1 MKRMADSQAL
11 TVRLH
16 DDDIGRLVVKRSG
29 GIVYEPSTAEPVLS
43 VGDRSGAPWSAGFS
57 RAWFEGLLPEGDLR
71 TRVAARFEVEPSDT
85 HSLLGAIG
93 WECAGA
99 VAIVPPSYT
108 PADAGY
114 LDLSD
119 AQVGER
125 LDALPGHPYDD
136 DSALRISLGG
146 QQDKLVLARL
156 DGRWR
161 ASIGGSATTHIL
173 KPEPPEWPGL
183 VEAEAWS
190 LHLVG
195 HVTAAATA
203 EVAPSLGDRP
213 TLVVTRFDRT
223 QSGDQVTRLH
233 QEDVCQVLGLLP
245 SRKYSEHPGRD
256 GDPSY
261 RVISEILRANAIDV
275 PEQLRTLL
283 RQMVA
288 HVVLMDTD
296 AHGKNVSFLHDGQGY
311 IRLSPVY
318 DIVPTT
324 AFLGR
329 QRHLAMSVNGKYRV
343 DQIDRSDLFAEG
355 VSWGYPRSQAQVD
368 VEAAISG
375 LDAAIPAA
383 DAAFPS
389 LDPRARLQVTGQL
402 FRLQKSS

>member
-1 MKRMADSQAL
+1 MREVASASTLCQGIHTTTTAPCGSPW
-11 TVRLH
+11 
-16 DDDIGRLVVKRSG
+16 GR
-29 GIVYEPSTAEPVLS
+29 
-43 VGDRSGAPWSAGFS
+43 
-57 RAWFEGLLPEGDLR
+57 
-71 TRVAARFEVEPSDT
+71 
-85 HSLLGAIG
+85 
-93 WECAGA
+93 
-99 VAIVPPSYT
+99 
-108 PADAGY
+108 
-114 LDLSD
+114 
-119 AQVGER
+119 
-125 LDALPGHPYDD
+125 
-136 DSALRISLGG
+136 
-146 QQDKLVLARL
+146 QDKLVLARL
-156 DGRWR
+156 DGRWQ

-173 KPEPPEWPGL
+173 KPEPTEWPGL

-195 HVTAAATA
+195 QVTAAATA

-223 QSGDQVTRLH
+223 HSGDHVTRLH

-245 SRKYSEHPGRD
+245 SHKYSEHPGRD

-261 RVISEILRANAIDV
+261 RSISEILRANAVDV

-311 IRLSPVY
+311 IRQSPVY

-329 QRHLAMSVNGKYRV
+329 QRHLAMSVDGKYRV
-343 DQIDRSDLFAEG
+343 DQIERSDLFAEA
-355 VSWGYPRSQAQVD
+355 VSWGYPRSQAQAD

-375 LDAAIPAA
+375 LDAAIPEA
-383 DAAFPS
+383 DAAFPAV
-389 LDPRARLQVTGQL
+389 DPRARLQVTGQL
-402 FRLQKSS
+402 F